1 MIALHI
7 QTEVGLK
14 TGIFGRRIADIM
26 EFIVLKFLSLPP
38 PPLINLK
45 LESVCSPLIR
55 PGQEVPLNQIGPY
68 SLPNKFDN

>member
-26 EFIVLKFLSLPP
+26 EFIVLKFFVTATPS
-38 PPLINLK
+38 
-45 LESVCSPLIR
+45 
-55 PGQEVPLNQIGPY
+55 
-68 SLPNKFDN
+68 FDQP